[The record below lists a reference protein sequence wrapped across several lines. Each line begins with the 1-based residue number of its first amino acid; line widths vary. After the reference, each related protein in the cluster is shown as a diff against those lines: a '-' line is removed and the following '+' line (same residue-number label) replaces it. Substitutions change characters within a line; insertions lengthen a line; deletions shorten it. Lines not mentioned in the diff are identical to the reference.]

1 MAARKTTTKKSTKS
15 APKGKRA
22 AQPQP
27 EELGPILSRP
37 VWGAIWGIVGLLCL
51 LSILP
56 IDGVLLK
63 WLHRGIGAL
72 IGKGAYVMPFALIGI
87 AVLLFAR
94 PKGPVRLRGTC
105 IALMPLLIGSII
117 HAFSCANEY
126 DLSMSTL
133 SGLLS
138 TGMEGS
144 SGGLLGGGL
153 YILLEWALSSIGALL
168 ILLVLFIVTLLV
180 ACRITPQALY
190 DMVRPPEYEYEDE
203 EERERYEAPV
213 QLPNIHEAA
222 AAHAQRREERRA
234 HRKSDFDIPIDADPP
249 GEDKPGEELIDP
261 NKHHGKVIAPDEYL
275 RSLRDNVKKKAGSIM
290 DLVENKQ
297 PEEEPAHVS
306 EPEPEHE
313 AASAPAS
320 KPKKTENISEIE
332 QAAMNEQI
340 DESQKAPAPVYDYP
354 PIDLLTQGKH
364 ASVAGAETELRESSA
379 CLLDTLDSF
388 NIEAQIIGIVRGPSV
403 TRFELTIPRGIKI
416 SRITALADD
425 IALSLGAA
433 NVRIAPIPDKVAVG
447 IEVPNKT
454 VNTVFIRECIGSP
467 AFANAKSRLSFAVG
481 KDITG
486 KPVIGDIAKM
496 PHMLIAGTTGSGKSV
511 CINSMLI
518 SLLYKSTPEEV
529 RLIMVDPKMVELGN
543 YNGIPHL
550 LIPVVTDPKKAAGA
564 LNWAVGEMER
574 RYKLFADHQVRNL
587 VGYNDLMRS
596 EKAKAEQTEDGHPEQ
611 YQVLPQIVIVIDELA
626 DLMMVPAK
634 EVENSICRIA
644 QKARAAGMHLVVATQ
659 RPSADVIT
667 GIMKANIPSRIA
679 FAVASQ
685 IESRII
691 LDTTGAEKLIGK
703 GDMLY
708 APLGE
713 GKPTRV
719 QGCFI
724 SNEEIEAV
732 IARIKE
738 TSTAEY
744 SEEILEHIEQQ
755 AEQVGNNKGGGSSGT
770 NDLGDDE
777 DELIEEAIEVI
788 MDCRQASTS
797 MLQRRLKLGYSRAAR
812 IIDQIEDRGII
823 GPSEGSKPRQI
834 LISREDWQ
842 EMKLRRTMPLDKQQ

>member
-168 ILLVLFIVTLLV
+168 ILLVLFIVSLLV

-203 EERERYEAPV
+203 EERERYEAPL

-234 HRKSDFDIPIDADPP
+234 HRKSDFDIPIDTDPP

-261 NKHHGKVIAPDEYL
+261 RKRKGKAIAPDEYL

-297 PEEEPAHVS
+297 PEEESAHVS

-313 AASAPAS
+313 AVPAPAS
-320 KPKKTENISEIE
+320 KSKKTENISETE
-332 QAAMNEQI
+332 QEAMNIAI
-340 DESQKAPAPVYDYP
+340 DESQKAPMPVYDYP

-364 ASVAGAETELRESSA
+364 ASVAGAEVELRESSA

-416 SRITALADD
+416 SRITALSDD

-587 VGYNDLMRS
+587 VGYNDLMRV
-596 EKAKAEQTEDGHPEQ
+596 EKAKAEAAAAEGETAVAEQ

-626 DLMMVPAK
+626 DLMMVAAK

-659 RPSADVIT
+659 RPSSDVIT

-713 GKPTRV
+713 GKPLRV

-724 SNEEIEAV
+724 SNEEIESV
-732 IARIKE
+732 IEKIKE

-744 SEEILEHIEQQ
+744 SEEILEHIERQ
-755 AEQVGNNKGGGSSGT
+755 AEQTDSKSGGSSG
-770 NDLGDDE
+770 DPGEDE
-777 DELIEEAIEVI
+777 DEMIEEAIDVI
-788 MDCRQASTS
+788 MESRQASTS

-812 IIDQIEDRGII
+812 IIDQIEERGII
-823 GPSEGSKPRQI
+823 GPFEGSKPRQI
-834 LISREDWQ
+834 LISREEWQ
-842 EMKLRRTMPLDKQQ
+842 EMKLRRNMPIE